1 VIFTVIA
8 AASLGAALRESH
20 LLEPT
25 EITFESNRAPLGII
39 RRGTSVTPEVAR
51 AIRAKP
57 GSFIRHLLLL
67 QLRYRKPDERR
78 LRRLQPNNL

>member
-39 RRGTSVTPEVAR
+39 TSDGLTD
-51 AIRAKP
+51 
-57 GSFIRHLLLL
+57 
-67 QLRYRKPDERR
+67 LRQGFMTHGP
-78 LRRLQPNNL
+78 LPSA